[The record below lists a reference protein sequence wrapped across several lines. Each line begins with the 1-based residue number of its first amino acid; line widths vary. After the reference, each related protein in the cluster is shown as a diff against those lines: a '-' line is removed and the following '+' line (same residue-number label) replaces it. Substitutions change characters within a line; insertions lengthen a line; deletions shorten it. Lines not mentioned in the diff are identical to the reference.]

1 MSENLL
7 SPPPRRLHMVIRP
20 SSGWAALKIRELWQ
34 FRDLLLSLAGRD
46 LKVRYKQTVLGVL
59 WVVLQP
65 LLAAGIFAIV
75 FGVVAGMD
83 KGDRP
88 YPYVIISYSGTLAWM
103 IFGGTVLKAGECL
116 LNNSQL
122 VSKVFFP
129 RLVLPLSTVLSTMV
143 DFMVGLPILVLLM
156 AIYHVVPGPQILLL
170 PFWIGLLLL
179 FGLGIAL
186 IASAL
191 MVTYRDIKYIVPVG
205 VSMLMYASP
214 VGYTADKVPAKVLWF
229 FKANPLTYLID
240 GFRYALLPDAPAPG
254 WEAVGIATALT
265 LAVFVF
271 GLFSFKRM
279 ERRFA
284 DVI

>member
-7 SPPPRRLHMVIRP
+7 SPRRLHLVIRP
-20 SSGWAALKIRELWQ
+20 SSGWSALKIRELWQ

-46 LKVRYKQTVLGVL
+46 LKVRYKQTVLGVI
-59 WVVLQP
+59 WVILQP
-65 LLAAGIFAIV
+65 LMAAGIFAIV
-75 FGVVAGMD
+75 FGIVAGMD
-83 KGDRP
+83 KKDHP
-88 YPYVIISYSGTLAWM
+88 YPYVIITYSGQLAWM

-116 LNNSQL
+116 LNNSEL

-129 RLVLPLSTVLSTMV
+129 RLVLPLSTVLSTLV
-143 DFMVGLPILVLLM
+143 DFMVGLPILILLM
-156 AIYHVVPGPQILLL
+156 ALYHVVPGVQILFL
-170 PFWIGLLLL
+170 PCWIGLILL

-214 VGYTADKVPAKVLWF
+214 VGYTAANVPDQVKWF
-229 FKANPLTYLID
+229 FKVNPLTYLID
-240 GFRYALLPDAPAPG
+240 GFRSALLPDAPAPS
-254 WEAVGIATALT
+254 WESVGIATVLT
-265 LAVFVF
+265 LAVFIF